1 IQRPQPVQSVMYIIA
16 FLFSLFLPNMIFNL
30 NMGNPK
36 EALLFKTKKGGK
48 YFIQGQEMDNWS

>member
-1 IQRPQPVQSVMYIIA
+1 MYIIA